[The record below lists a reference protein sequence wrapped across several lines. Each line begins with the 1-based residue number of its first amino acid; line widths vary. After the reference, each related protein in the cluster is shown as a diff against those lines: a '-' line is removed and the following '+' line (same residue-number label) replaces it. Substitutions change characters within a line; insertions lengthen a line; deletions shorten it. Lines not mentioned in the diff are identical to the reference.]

1 MINIDLCAT
10 AFYESG
16 PLINVIV
23 KMLGK
28 RSIDDLRRGINE
40 RERAK
45 LEKELKNL
53 KIRVIHR
60 GEKNSKRRY
69 RISRITPQD
78 AQRTKFDDAD
88 GHKIDVASYFQKTYK
103 RLTYPHLPCIV
114 VKTDNFLPLEVCEV
128 IEVSKLMLFS
138 FRNFKIMISLIF

>member
-16 PLINVIV
+16 PLINVVV
-23 KMLGK
+23 KMLG
-28 RSIDDLRRGINE
+28 RRHPDELRRGINE
-40 RERAK
+40 RERSK
-45 LEKELKNL
+45 LERELKNL
-53 KIRVIHR
+53 KICVTHR
-60 GEKNSKRRY
+60 GEKNAKRRY
-69 RISRITPQD
+69 RISKITPQE

-88 GHKIDVASYFQKTYK
+88 GHKIDVASYFQKNYK

-128 IEVSKLMLFS
+128 IEVSKLILF
-138 FRNFKIMISLIF
+138 FLYRILKY